1 MYARANRRAVLLGLL
16 GGGVAVAMQSYVDL
30 AGPAVAEA
38 SPIPGVPDGVIP
50 DGLLPAPPPPLPPD
64 TAAIAAKYAGAVP
77 HEWGVAVTGT
87 ATRLAAAE
95 HRIAL
100 TFDACGGPQ
109 GDGVDADLLGLLER
123 ERLPATLFVNGRWID
138 ANPGLTAQLAGNPLV
153 ELANHGTPHLP
164 LSVTGKSAY
173 GIAGTTSP
181 AEVIDEVW
189 VNHNRLLEIMGRP
202 PRWFRPGTAHC
213 DEVAASI
220 VRDLGEQVVGF
231 TVNGDAGPPCRR
243 EGAGRGH
250 LGGRRFR
257 GDHARQPPGGCDRG
271 GSRCCCAATAFGGRR
286 VRHPQ
291 RCRKPGL
298 IRLSAELW
306 ASVHGRGTAADRS
319 PGARVPSDCSTMAAF
334 PWFGRRMLDDYL
346 GTVAARS
353 LPSTVPATAYD

>member
-30 AGPAVAEA
+30 AGPAVSEA

-50 DGLLPAPPPPLPPD
+50 DGWLPAPPPPPLLLPD

-87 ATRLAAAE
+87 ATGLAAAG
-95 HRIAL
+95 HRVAL

-109 GDGVDADLLGLLER
+109 GDGVDADLLALLEH

-153 ELANHGTPHLP
+153 ELANHGTRHLP

-189 VNHNRLLEIMGRP
+189 VNHNRLLEIAGRP

-213 DEVAASI
+213 DEVAAAI

-231 TVNGDAGPPCRR
+231 TVNGDAGATLPAAKVQAAVTSAAPGSVVIMHVNRPAGGTAEGLAAAVPQLR
-243 EGAGRGH
+243 SAGVEFVTLSGAG
-250 LGGRRFR
+250 
-257 GDHARQPPGGCDRG
+257 
-271 GSRCCCAATAFGGRR
+271 
-286 VRHPQ
+286 
-291 RCRKPGL
+291 
-298 IRLSAELW
+298 
-306 ASVHGRGTAADRS
+306 
-319 PGARVPSDCSTMAAF
+319 
-334 PWFGRRMLDDYL
+334 
-346 GTVAARS
+346 S
-353 LPSTVPATAYD
+353 LA